1 MEKNKKIWIGAGCS
15 IAILGIA
22 ATTGVLI
29 WKNGQTGEVTY
40 RETTVEYGNLTV
52 GITEDSTVNIGTV
65 SQTFDLDIS
74 ALVSS
79 DSSSSSSTSQ
89 NDSMGGM
96 GMQMFSF
103 GGDTYTSQSQEMVI
117 DSVHITVGQ
126 EIQAGDV
133 LYTLT
138 EDSVEEIRTQLEEDV
153 EDTLADYQ
161 ALTVEQQQSYLTA
174 KQGYDTYVTNGSLA
188 ELTYNKELQDLQ
200 DKVDEA
206 ADTLE
211 EKQNQVNENLEKLV
225 ELQEELT
232 SAKKDLKDAEAAV
245 SDNHDNRYNDPY
257 YYTVYLSTRDMAQ
270 TIVDEIEE
278 DIESLTDENETL
290 LTEIGE
296 ATRSWNEA
304 CRNLESEKLTAQ
316 QTLETDQ
323 YYASVS
329 SEWYS
334 IQTTSLDNEKQSAY
348 ASYESAVK
356 KLDEFNSYIVGND
369 VIAEYSG
376 VVTEVP
382 LEEGDGVTR
391 NTSLVTLY
399 DASDV
404 TMEITVSEDDY
415 KAINQ
420 DGEVNI
426 TYTAYTDVVYNGV
439 ISEVSDA
446 AYDSSSGE
454 VYYTITVTVQG
465 DVSGLYEGMTGDVTC
480 VTKETKEVIYVSSRA
495 IFRDGTRSYVKVR
508 DENGNIVE
516 KVFIP
521 DDDVTT
527 GFSDGVNVE
536 ITEGLSQGDTV
547 LIESKVSES

>member
-22 ATTGVLI
+22 AATGVLI
-29 WKNGQTGEVTY
+29 WKNGQTSEVTY
-40 RETTVEYGNLTV
+40 RETTVEYGDLTV

-174 KQGYDTYVTNGSLA
+174 KHGYDTYVTNGSLA

-200 DKVDEA
+200 DKVNEA
-206 ADTLE
+206 ADILE

-245 SDNHDNRYNDPY
+245 SENHDNRYNDPY
-257 YYTVYLSTRDMAQ
+257 YYTVYLNTRDMAQ

-334 IQTTSLDNEKQSAY
+334 IQTTSLDNENQSAY

-376 VVTEVP
+376 VVTEVA
-382 LEEGDGVTR
+382 LEEGDGVAR

-415 KAINQ
+415 KAIDQ

-426 TYTAYTDVVYNGV
+426 TYTAYPDVVYNGV

-480 VTKETKEVIYVSSRA
+480 VTKETKEVTYVSNRA

-516 KVFIP
+516 K
-521 DDDVTT
+521 DVTT

>member
-1 MEKNKKIWIGAGCS
+1 MEKNKKIWIGVGCS

-29 WKNGQTGEVTY
+29 WKNGQTSEVTY

-245 SDNHDNRYNDPY
+245 SENHDNRYNDPY
-257 YYTVYLSTRDMAQ
+257 YYTVYLNTRDMAQ

-415 KAINQ
+415 KAIDQ

-426 TYTAYTDVVYNGV
+426 TYTAYPDVVYNGV
-439 ISEVSDA
+439 ISEVSDV

-480 VTKETKEVIYVSSRA
+480 VTKETKEVTYVSNRA

-516 KVFIP
+516 K
-521 DDDVTT
+521 DVTT

>member
-1 MEKNKKIWIGAGCS
+1 MEKNKKIWIGAGGS

-22 ATTGVLI
+22 AATGVLI
-29 WKNGQTGEVTY
+29 WKNGQTSEVTY
-40 RETTVEYGNLTV
+40 RETTVEYGDLTV

-188 ELTYNKELQDLQ
+188 ELTYNKELQELQ

-245 SDNHDNRYNDPY
+245 SENHDNRYNDPY
-257 YYTVYLSTRDMAQ
+257 YYTVYLNTRDMAQ
-270 TIVDEIEE
+270 TIVDEIED

-334 IQTTSLDNEKQSAY
+334 IQTTSLDNENQSAY

-376 VVTEVP
+376 VVTEVA

-415 KAINQ
+415 KAIDQ

-426 TYTAYTDVVYNGV
+426 TYTAYPDVVYSGI

-480 VTKETKEVIYVSSRA
+480 VTKETKEVTYVSNRA

-508 DENGNIVE
+508 DENGSIVE
-516 KVFIP
+516 K
-521 DDDVTT
+521 DVTT
-527 GFSDGVNVE
+527 GFSDGINVE

>member
-1 MEKNKKIWIGAGCS
+1 M
-15 IAILGIA
+15 
-22 ATTGVLI
+22 LI
-29 WKNGQTGEVTY
+29 WKNGQTSEVTY

-188 ELTYNKELQDLQ
+188 ELTYNKKLQDLQ

-245 SDNHDNRYNDPY
+245 S
-257 YYTVYLSTRDMAQ
+257 
-270 TIVDEIEE
+270 
-278 DIESLTDENETL
+278 
-290 LTEIGE
+290 
-296 ATRSWNEA
+296 
-304 CRNLESEKLTAQ
+304 EK
-316 QTLETDQ
+316 
-323 YYASVS
+323 
-329 SEWYS
+329 
-334 IQTTSLDNEKQSAY
+334 
-348 ASYESAVK
+348 
-356 KLDEFNSYIVGND
+356 
-369 VIAEYSG
+369 
-376 VVTEVP
+376 P
-382 LEEGDGVTR
+382 R
-391 NTSLVTLY
+391 
-399 DASDV
+399 
-404 TMEITVSEDDY
+404 
-415 KAINQ
+415 
-420 DGEVNI
+420 
-426 TYTAYTDVVYNGV
+426 
-439 ISEVSDA
+439 
-446 AYDSSSGE
+446 
-454 VYYTITVTVQG
+454 
-465 DVSGLYEGMTGDVTC
+465 
-480 VTKETKEVIYVSSRA
+480 R
-495 IFRDGTRSYVKVR
+495 
-508 DENGNIVE
+508 
-516 KVFIP
+516 
-521 DDDVTT
+521 
-527 GFSDGVNVE
+527 
-536 ITEGLSQGDTV
+536 
-547 LIESKVSES
+547 

>member
-29 WKNGQTGEVTY
+29 WKNGQTSEVTY

-174 KQGYDTYVTNGSLA
+174 KQDYDTYVTNGSLA
-188 ELTYNKELQDLQ
+188 ELTYNKELQELQ

-245 SDNHDNRYNDPY
+245 SENHDNRYNDPY
-257 YYTVYLSTRDMAQ
+257 YYTVYLNTRDMAQ

-304 CRNLESEKLTAQ
+304 CGNLESEKLTAQ

-415 KAINQ
+415 KAIDQ

-426 TYTAYTDVVYNGV
+426 TYTAYPDVVYNGV

-480 VTKETKEVIYVSSRA
+480 VTKETKEVTYVSNRA

-516 KVFIP
+516 K
-521 DDDVTT
+521 DVTT

>member
-22 ATTGVLI
+22 ATIGVLI
-29 WKNGQTGEVTY
+29 WKNGQTSEVTY

-188 ELTYNKELQDLQ
+188 ELTYNKKLQDLQ

-245 SDNHDNRYNDPY
+245 SENHDNRYNDPY
-257 YYTVYLSTRDMAQ
+257 YYTVYLNTRDMAQ
-270 TIVDEIEE
+270 TIVDEIED

-415 KAINQ
+415 KAIDQ

-426 TYTAYTDVVYNGV
+426 TYTAYPDVVYNGV

-480 VTKETKEVIYVSSRA
+480 VTKETKEVTYVSNRA

-508 DENGNIVE
+508 DENGSIVE
-516 KVFIP
+516 K
-521 DDDVTT
+521 DVTT

>member
-29 WKNGQTGEVTY
+29 WKNGQTSEVTY

-103 GGDTYTSQSQEMVI
+103 GGDTYTSQYQEMVI

-415 KAINQ
+415 KAIDQ

-426 TYTAYTDVVYNGV
+426 TYTAYPDVVYNGV

-480 VTKETKEVIYVSSRA
+480 VTKETKEVTYVSNRA

-516 KVFIP
+516 K
-521 DDDVTT
+521 DVTT

>member
-1 MEKNKKIWIGAGCS
+1 MEKNKKIWIGTGCS

-29 WKNGQTGEVTY
+29 WKNGQTSEVTY
-40 RETTVEYGNLTV
+40 RETTVEYGDLTV

-245 SDNHDNRYNDPY
+245 SENHDNRYNDPY
-257 YYTVYLSTRDMAQ
+257 YYTVYLNTRDMAQ

-304 CRNLESEKLTAQ
+304 CGNLESEKLTAQ

-415 KAINQ
+415 KAIDQ

-426 TYTAYTDVVYNGV
+426 TYTAYPDVVYNGV

-480 VTKETKEVIYVSSRA
+480 VTKETKEVTYVSNRA

-508 DENGNIVE
+508 DENGSIVE
-516 KVFIP
+516 K
-521 DDDVTT
+521 DVTT

>member
-29 WKNGQTGEVTY
+29 WKNGQTSEVTY

-79 DSSSSSSTSQ
+79 DSSSSSGTSQ

-174 KQGYDTYVTNGSLA
+174 NQGYDTYVTNGSLA

-245 SDNHDNRYNDPY
+245 SENHDNRYNDPY
-257 YYTVYLSTRDMAQ
+257 YYTVYLNTRDMAQ

-415 KAINQ
+415 KAIDQ

-426 TYTAYTDVVYNGV
+426 TYTAYPDVVYNGV

-480 VTKETKEVIYVSSRA
+480 VTKETKEVTYVSNRA

-508 DENGNIVE
+508 DENGSIVE
-516 KVFIP
+516 K
-521 DDDVTT
+521 DVTT

>member
-29 WKNGQTGEVTY
+29 WKNGQTSEVTY
-40 RETTVEYGNLTV
+40 RETTVEYGDLTV

-245 SDNHDNRYNDPY
+245 SENHDNRYNDPY
-257 YYTVYLSTRDMAQ
+257 YYTVYLNTRDMAQ

-304 CRNLESEKLTAQ
+304 CGNLESEKLTAQ

-415 KAINQ
+415 KAIDQ

-426 TYTAYTDVVYNGV
+426 TYTAYPDVVYNGV

-480 VTKETKEVIYVSSRA
+480 VTKETKEVTYVSNRA

-508 DENGNIVE
+508 DENGSIVE
-516 KVFIP
+516 K
-521 DDDVTT
+521 DVTT

>member
-22 ATTGVLI
+22 ATIGVLI
-29 WKNGQTGEVTY
+29 WKNGQTSEVTY

-206 ADTLE
+206 ADILE

-245 SDNHDNRYNDPY
+245 SENHDNRYNDPY
-257 YYTVYLSTRDMAQ
+257 YYTVYLNTRDMAQ
-270 TIVDEIEE
+270 TIVDEIED

-376 VVTEVP
+376 VVTEVA

-415 KAINQ
+415 KAIDQ

-426 TYTAYTDVVYNGV
+426 TYTAYPDVVYNGV

-480 VTKETKEVIYVSSRA
+480 VTKETKEVTYVSNRA

-508 DENGNIVE
+508 DENCNIVE
-516 KVFIP
+516 K
-521 DDDVTT
+521 DVTT

>member
-211 EKQNQVNENLEKLV
+211 EKQNQVNENLKKLV

-245 SDNHDNRYNDPY
+245 SENHDNRYNDPY
-257 YYTVYLSTRDMAQ
+257 YYTVYLNTRDMAQ
-270 TIVDEIEE
+270 TIVDEIED

-290 LTEIGE
+290 LAEIGE
-296 ATRSWNEA
+296 ATRSWNET

-404 TMEITVSEDDY
+404 TMEITVSEDGY
-415 KAINQ
+415 KAIDQ

-426 TYTAYTDVVYNGV
+426 TYTAYPDVVYSGI

-480 VTKETKEVIYVSSRA
+480 VTKETKEVTYVSNRA

-508 DENGNIVE
+508 DENGSIVE
-516 KVFIP
+516 K
-521 DDDVTT
+521 DVTT

>member
-1 MEKNKKIWIGAGCS
+1 MEKNKKIWKGAGCS

-29 WKNGQTGEVTY
+29 WKNGQTSEVTY

-415 KAINQ
+415 KAIDQ

-426 TYTAYTDVVYNGV
+426 TYTAYPDVVYNGV

-480 VTKETKEVIYVSSRA
+480 VTKETKEVTYVSNRA

-516 KVFIP
+516 K
-521 DDDVTT
+521 DVTT

>member
-29 WKNGQTGEVTY
+29 WKNGQTSEVTY

-103 GGDTYTSQSQEMVI
+103 GGDTYISQSQEMVI

-245 SDNHDNRYNDPY
+245 SENHDNRYNDPY
-257 YYTVYLSTRDMAQ
+257 YYTVYLNTRDMAQ

-415 KAINQ
+415 KAIDQ

-426 TYTAYTDVVYNGV
+426 TYTAYPDVVYNGV

-480 VTKETKEVIYVSSRA
+480 VTKETKEVTYVSNRA

-508 DENGNIVE
+508 DENGSIVE
-516 KVFIP
+516 K
-521 DDDVTT
+521 DVTT